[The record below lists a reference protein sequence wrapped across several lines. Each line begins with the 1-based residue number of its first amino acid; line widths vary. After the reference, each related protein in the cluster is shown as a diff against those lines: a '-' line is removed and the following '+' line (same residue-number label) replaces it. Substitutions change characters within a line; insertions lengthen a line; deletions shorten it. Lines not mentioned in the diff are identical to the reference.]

1 MIPYGK
7 HLIDEDDIA
16 SVISVLRS
24 DFLTQG
30 EMVPQFE
37 RAVCA
42 RVGARHGVAVNSATS
57 ALHVACLAL
66 NLSPGDI
73 FWTSS
78 ISFVAS
84 ANCGLYCGATVDFVD
99 IDPKTFNISVDLLER
114 KLIIAEALGK
124 LPKLLIVVHMAGLSC
139 DMVSIRALGDRYGF
153 SIIEDASHALGGRY
167 LNLPIG
173 SCQYSDITIFSF
185 HPVKIITS
193 GEGGMAV
200 TNNDLLAREMQLLR
214 SHGITRDPTE
224 MVEKSRQPVCYE
236 QITLGFNYRMTD
248 IHAAIGLSQLNK
260 LDSFVTRRNDIANI
274 YLNRFAALPLST
286 QRRDTE
292 SYSAYHLFIIQ
303 PYYRD
308 GSRSR
313 DLMLQHLLSKGI
325 ICNIHYRP
333 IMAHPYFN
341 SMGFDVNDY
350 PNALHYYQT
359 SLSIPIFPGMAEE
372 EITLCIDSVTDFL
385 V

>member
-341 SMGFDVNDY
+341 SLGFDVNDY

>member
-1 MIPYGK
+1 
-7 HLIDEDDIA
+7 
-16 SVISVLRS
+16 
-24 DFLTQG
+24 
-30 EMVPQFE
+30 
-37 RAVCA
+37 
-42 RVGARHGVAVNSATS
+42 
-57 ALHVACLAL
+57 
-66 NLSPGDI
+66 
-73 FWTSS
+73 
-78 ISFVAS
+78 
-84 ANCGLYCGATVDFVD
+84 
-99 IDPKTFNISVDLLER
+99 
-114 KLIIAEALGK
+114 
-124 LPKLLIVVHMAGLSC
+124 
-139 DMVSIRALGDRYGF
+139 
-153 SIIEDASHALGGRY
+153 
-167 LNLPIG
+167 
-173 SCQYSDITIFSF
+173 
-185 HPVKIITS
+185 
-193 GEGGMAV
+193 MAV

-341 SMGFDVNDY
+341 SLGFDVNDY